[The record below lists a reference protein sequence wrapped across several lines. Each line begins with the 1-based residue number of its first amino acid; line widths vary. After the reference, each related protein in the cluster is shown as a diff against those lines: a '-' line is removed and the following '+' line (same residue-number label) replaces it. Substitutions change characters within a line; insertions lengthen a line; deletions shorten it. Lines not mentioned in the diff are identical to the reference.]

1 MFIYYFL
8 QQYVINNVSLHHYFG
23 LYQMDVVGK
32 QSSNYFLCNY
42 SLKLDNTVFSCSLQE
57 KHACQYHF

>member
-32 QSSNYFLCNY
+32 QSSNL
-42 SLKLDNTVFSCSLQE
+42 FSFAIT
-57 KHACQYHF
+57 H